1 MPKPSKRDQ
10 LVEATKE
17 LLWEVGYEAMSLA
30 TFKPEAP
37 PSPAALLEPVLGGP
51 LLGTFCRADRAS
63 QCLFMNENRKTF
75 SRFEV
80 SHFDPKGSS
89 ARNLEPWYA
98 PHLWARVERRAHRQS
113 RVLMGQD
120 LDAKPSQ

>member
-51 LLGTFCRADRAS
+51 LLVLSAVPIAPA
-63 QCLFMNENRKTF
+63 N
-75 SRFEV
+75 V
-80 SHFDPKGSS
+80 SS
-89 ARNLEPWYA
+89 
-98 PHLWARVERRAHRQS
+98 
-113 RVLMGQD
+113 
-120 LDAKPSQ
+120 